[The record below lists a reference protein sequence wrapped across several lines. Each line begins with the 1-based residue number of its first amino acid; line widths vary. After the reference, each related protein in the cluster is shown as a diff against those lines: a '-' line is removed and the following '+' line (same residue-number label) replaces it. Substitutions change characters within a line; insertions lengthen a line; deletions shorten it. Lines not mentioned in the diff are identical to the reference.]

1 MINSLIK
8 LFFMRNFLLGTSLL
22 LGSFVAPTMAE
33 ESKGFYLSIGGAQTF
48 IQDVEGDTTIS
59 GTKYDLDSDIDSDFG
74 YEIEF
79 GKQIENWRLGISYGK
94 TSPKQKNV
102 SAENAATGVGVVASV
117 SPKPTYDVE
126 SLMFNVYRD
135 FPNDG
140 KFTPYVGIGLGSTSI
155 EMQTYTTTVS
165 GTDVVVTDDGR
176 DLFSWDIKGG
186 VTYSLNQTTDLYG
199 EVVYLHTDSFDEDG
213 INYDAIKSTNLMAG
227 IKFNF

>member
-1 MINSLIK
+1 
-8 LFFMRNFLLGTSLL
+8 MRNYFIGTTLL
-22 LGSFVAPTMAE
+22 LSSIIVPSIAG
-33 ESKGFYLSIGGAQTF
+33 ESRGFYLSIGGVQTF

-59 GTKYDLDSDIDSDFG
+59 GTKYNLDSDIDSDFG

-79 GKQIENWRLGISYGK
+79 GKQIEKWRLGISYGK

-102 SAENAATGVGVVASV
+102 TAENASTGLGVVASV

-126 SLMFNVYRD
+126 SLMFNLYRD

-186 VTYSLNQTTDLYG
+186 VTYSLNERTDIYG
-199 EVVYLHTDSFDEDG
+199 EVVYMHTDSFDEDG
-213 INYDAIKSTNLMAG
+213 INYDAIKSTNLIAG

>member
-1 MINSLIK
+1 MKNYLI
-8 LFFMRNFLLGTSLL
+8 GTSLL
-22 LGSFVAPTMAE
+22 LSSFVAPSFAE
-33 ESKGFYLSIGGAQTF
+33 ESKDFYLSIGGAQTF

-59 GTKYDLDSDIDSDFG
+59 GTKYNLDSDIDSDFG

-102 SAENAATGVGVVASV
+102 TAENAGTGVGVVASV

-126 SLMFNVYRD
+126 SFMLNIYRD

-140 KFTPYVGIGLGSTSI
+140 KFTPYFGIGLGSASI
-155 EMQTYTTTVS
+155 KMQTYTATVS

-176 DLFSWDIKGG
+176 DLFSLDIKGG
-186 VTYSLNQTTDLYG
+186 VTYSLNEKTDLYG
-199 EVVYLHTDSFDEDG
+199 EVVYLQTDSFDEDG
-213 INYDAIKSTNLMAG
+213 INYDGIKATNLMAG